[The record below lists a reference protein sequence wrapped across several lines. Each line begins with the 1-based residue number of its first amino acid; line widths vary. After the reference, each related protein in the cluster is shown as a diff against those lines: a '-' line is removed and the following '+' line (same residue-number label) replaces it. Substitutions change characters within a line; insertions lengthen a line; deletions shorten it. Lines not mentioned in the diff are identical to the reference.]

1 MGVTGRDGWHTM
13 HWSALKCGWALAALV
28 QKKKE
33 VFPLSDGNTRIMKK
47 LKECLQKARQAG
59 EEGSS

>member
-1 MGVTGRDGWHTM
+1 MRSSSS
-13 HWSALKCGWALAALV
+13 SA
-28 QKKKE
+28 KKKE